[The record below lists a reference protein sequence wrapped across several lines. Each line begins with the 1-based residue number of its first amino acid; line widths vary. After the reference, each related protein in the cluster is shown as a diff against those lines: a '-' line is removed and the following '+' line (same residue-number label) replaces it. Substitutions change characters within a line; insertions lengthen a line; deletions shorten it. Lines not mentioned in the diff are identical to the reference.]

1 MWLLLLTP
9 LPTASVRYLI
19 TPQSSVHLCD
29 LKALVFNLIFFWR
42 KNLLFMQI

>member
-19 TPQSSVHLCD
+19 TPQSSVPLCD
-29 LKALVFNLIFFWR
+29 LKALVFNLIFLQ